1 MFFSRGKKELEIS
14 IVTSEYSFFS
24 GLCPLAHFFALF
36 IIIFNFFI
44 SHLIKKKSGK
54 VGRKPANPHECSL
67 FSAHFWFLKVGKT
80 RANGHFFAVFSGF
93 SKKENGQNIH
103 KTRKKWAKA
112 HFSKQKWADNI
123 HYFYSFFT
131 CPKPSEN
138 CSATVSNSL
147 QSAPDRY
154 RILF

>member
-1 MFFSRGKKELEIS
+1 M
-14 IVTSEYSFFS
+14 
-24 GLCPLAHFFALF
+24 
-36 IIIFNFFI
+36 
-44 SHLIKKKSGK
+44 
-54 VGRKPANPHECSL
+54 GRKPANPHECSL

-93 SKKENGQNIH
+93 PKKENGQNIH

-131 CPKPSEN
+131 CPEPSEN
-138 CSATVSNSL
+138 CSTTVSSSL

-154 RILF
+154 EFYSRLENIYSRLDVVLRSRRQIRSGSLFSPVFWTIPQCEQPHLPAAAYS